1 MIELIKMIFVNFKT
15 YKQGAGEAAVRLA
28 KVCQTVEKK
37 TSVKIFPIVQTVD
50 IFRIIE
56 KTGGPVWAQHVDDIE
71 YGQNTGQILPEAVK
85 AAGVQGTLLNH
96 SEKKLPIE
104 VIGETIKRCQN
115 LKLKVLV
122 CSDSFE
128 EAKEIVAFKPDL
140 LAYEPPELIGSPPNR
155 GASVSTAKPEVI
167 KSFVTEI
174 KNIPVLVGA
183 GIHSRQDVKMG
194 LKLGAIGILVSSDVV
209 LAQNPE
215 KELLD
220 LAGGF

>member
-15 YKQGAGEAAVRLA
+15 YKQGTSEAAIKLA
-28 KVCQTVEKK
+28 KVCQAVEKK
-37 TSVKIFPIVQTVD
+37 TSVKIFPVAQTAD

-71 YGQNTGQILPEAVK
+71 YGQNTGQTLPEAVR
-85 AAGVQGTLLNH
+85 AAGAQGTLLNH
-96 SEKKLPIE
+96 AENKLPVE
-104 VIGETIKRCQN
+104 VIGEIIKRCQS

-122 CSDSFE
+122 CSDSLG
-128 EAKEIVAFKPDL
+128 EAKEIAVFKPDL
-140 LAYEPPELIGSPPNR
+140 LAYEPPELIGSQT
-155 GASVSTAKPEVI
+155 ASVSTAKPEVI
-167 KSFVTEI
+167 KNFVTEI

-183 GIHSRQDVKMG
+183 GIHFQQDVKMG

-220 LAGGF
+220 LAAGF